1 MHKLNKSALLHHVR
15 CLQLRQIESY
25 TINAN
30 FFPPDTPKGTSVGS
44 SSRRQ
49 SEAVPKESSPEPDF
63 ESDENDDDLD
73 EEQKAEKKAKRLER
87 EVKYLRNKLVRL
99 KEKQETAK
107 RERQNIRD
115 TMKQNQVTLK

>member
-1 MHKLNKSALLHHVR
+1 MHKLNKSALLYDVR
-15 CLQLRQIESY
+15 CLQLRQIKGYKITAGFS
-25 TINAN
+25 
-30 FFPPDTPKGTSVGS
+30 PKTPKGTSVGS